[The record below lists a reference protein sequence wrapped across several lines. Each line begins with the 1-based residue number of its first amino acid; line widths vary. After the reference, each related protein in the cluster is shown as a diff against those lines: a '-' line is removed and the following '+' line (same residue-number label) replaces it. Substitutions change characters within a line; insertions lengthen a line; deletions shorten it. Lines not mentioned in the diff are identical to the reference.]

1 VERVESLLLELARQ
15 NPAALEE
22 PKPFVLTTGFGP
34 SSVDLQFS
42 FWVPGDR
49 VLEGR
54 SRMMVD
60 IKKTLDREN
69 IEIPFPHTS
78 VYAGSHSK
86 PFRVQLL
93 RNESANNKETP
104 DGDDAAGQ

>member
-1 VERVESLLLELARQ
+1 V
-15 NPAALEE
+15 
-22 PKPFVLTTGFGP
+22 TGFGP

-42 FWVPGDR
+42 FWLPADK

-60 IKKTLDREN
+60 IKRALDEQG

-78 VYAGSHSK
+78 VYAGSHSE

-93 RNESANNKETP
+93 SPEATTKKGEP
-104 DGDDAAGQ
+104 DADQNG